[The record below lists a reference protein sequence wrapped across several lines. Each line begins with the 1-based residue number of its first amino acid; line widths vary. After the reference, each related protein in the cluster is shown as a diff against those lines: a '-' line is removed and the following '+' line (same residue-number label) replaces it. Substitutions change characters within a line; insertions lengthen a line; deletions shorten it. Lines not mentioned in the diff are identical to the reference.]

1 MERFPAPS
9 AVAMRLATFLPL
21 WLRRFMRRQPIL
33 WRAFTRLQPALL
45 SDEESVVVTVRSGSL
60 SGFKIALG
68 RGTPLYYWLD
78 GHDEPDVIKAL
89 TNSARPGTVAIDVG
103 ANIGME
109 TLLLAST
116 VGPLGTVVCV
126 EPDPRSAARLRMNCD
141 LNKVENVE
149 LVEKAISNR
158 TGMIAFSAMGEL
170 TSKVSAAGL
179 QGPSDILVPC
189 VTIDDLLADIP
200 GASRVSLVKIDVEGH
215 EVEVLEGAN
224 GLLSSTRPAVVVEVH
239 AARGL
244 RKCIELLER
253 HDYQLSVLGK
263 NAHAEEVIGGRDP
276 SDSTFVRGHLLA
288 LPR

>member
-1 MERFPAPS
+1 MERFRAPS
-9 AVAMRLATFLPL
+9 AVAMRLATLLPL
-21 WLRRFMRRQPIL
+21 WLRRSMRRQPIL

-45 SDEESVVVTVRSGSL
+45 SDEKSVVVTVQSGSL

-89 TNSARPGTVAIDVG
+89 RNSARPGTVAIDVG
-103 ANIGME
+103 AHVGME
-109 TLLLAST
+109 TLLLASM
-116 VGPLGTVVCV
+116 VGPHGTVVCV

-141 LNKVENVE
+141 LNEVENVE

-179 QGPSDILVPC
+179 QTPSDILVPC
-189 VTIDDLLADIP
+189 ITIDDLLKDIP
-200 GASRVSLVKIDVEGH
+200 GGTSVSLVKIDVEGH
-215 EVEVLEGAN
+215 EVEVLEGAER
-224 GLLSSTRPAVVVEVH
+224 LLSSTRPAVIVEVH
-239 AARGL
+239 AAREL
-244 RKCIELLER
+244 HKSIELL
-253 HDYQLSVLGK
+253 HGHGFQVSVLGK
-263 NAHAEEVIGGRDP
+263 NAHAEEVVAGRDP
-276 SDSTFVRGHLLA
+276 ADSTFVRGHLLA